1 MTETT
6 ETKVPALLKVASIL
20 LIIGGVL
27 DILIGLLVA
36 FLGAAVIYAGV
47 ETGDAVLAWMGTLI
61 IALSLIYGVLKLVA
75 GILGVSGKKLRV
87 CLILAIVILALCL
100 IDLIMGAV
108 QGMYT
113 WYSIVSLIL
122 PAIYLVGI
130 LMAEKERK
138 GRQLQ

>member
-108 QGMYT
+108 QGTYT

-122 PAIYLVGI
+122 PAFYLVGI

>member
-1 MTETT
+1 M
-6 ETKVPALLKVASIL
+6 
-20 LIIGGVL
+20 
-27 DILIGLLVA
+27 IGLLVA

-122 PAIYLVGI
+122 PAFYLVGI

>member
-122 PAIYLVGI
+122 PAFYLVGI

>member
-1 MTETT
+1 MSETT

-122 PAIYLVGI
+122 PAFYLVGI

>member
-87 CLILAIVILALCL
+87 CLILAIVILAFCL

-122 PAIYLVGI
+122 PAFYLVGI

>member
-100 IDLIMGAV
+100 IDPIMGAV

-122 PAIYLVGI
+122 PAFYLVGI